1 MKKIFIQVFALKVII
16 FCFTLTFAKSDQKVP
31 RAFSNNTYHQLTSS
45 LTSNLVNN
53 STYLSNSVSC
63 GGDYYCNSGYTC
75 QSGNMCC
82 PSGSS
87 KCGSGCCDE
96 DCQLNNVCC
105 PSGSTACGDKYGG
118 CCKIGTYCSSTDG
131 MCSCIGSCSSS
142 SSSSKSSSSNFS
154 GSSSNHNSCKISMRL
169 LTAISVLIYV
179 YLL

>member
-1 MKKIFIQVFALKVII
+1 MKKNFSQVFALIVII
-16 FCFTLTFAKSDQKVP
+16 FCFTLSLVKSDQKVP
-31 RAFSNNTYHQLTSS
+31 RTFSNNTYHQLTSS
-45 LTSNLVNN
+45 LTSSLVNN
-53 STYLSNSVSC
+53 SSTYLSNSVSC

-82 PSGSS
+82 PSGSG
-87 KCGSGCCDE
+87 KCGSGCCDA

-105 PSGSTACGDKYGG
+105 PFGSTACNDRYGG
-118 CCKIGTYCSSTDG
+118 CCKIGTYCSSSDG

-142 SSSSKSSSSNFS
+142 SGSSSSSSFS
-154 GSSSNHNSCKISMRL
+154 GSNSNHNSCKSSMRL